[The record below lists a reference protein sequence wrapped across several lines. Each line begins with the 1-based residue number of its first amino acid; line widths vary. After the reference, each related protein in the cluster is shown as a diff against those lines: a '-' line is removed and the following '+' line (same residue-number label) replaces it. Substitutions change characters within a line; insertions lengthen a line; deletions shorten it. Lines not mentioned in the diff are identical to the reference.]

1 MAEGFEPARPPR
13 SLAEVL
19 VESALLHATRAAIF
33 RDQNFIRPR
42 LLPRPGELVQRLR
55 HGQASHRVRFAAL
68 LVRRTA
74 RALREEGA
82 GGTLRLVRSHL
93 GGAPTR
99 DVAAAAAAAAGDP
112 YATALPEPASA
123 RLARRV
129 LIVAE
134 LSIPQCAKY
143 RVWQRQE
150 QIEALG
156 VGCTVVDWRLPIEA
170 RSALQVHTDLILY
183 RVPAERSN
191 LALLVEARRLGV
203 PSFWEVDDL
212 VFDVALYGEN
222 ANLRALAPKWRASL
236 LQGAALYRQAMVA
249 ADRTIGST
257 ALLARLMAE
266 ASGKPALVV
275 RNALD
280 GETLGAAAVARANLV
295 PRGDGTIVI
304 AYGSGTKTHDADFA
318 VAAPAIKRLMREDA
332 RLRLRLMGELA
343 LDPGFDGFADR
354 IERVPFTGFKA
365 YLALLAAADIAIAPL
380 ERTVFNDA
388 KSNIKLIEASAVG
401 VPSVCSP
408 AAEFAGAVT
417 DGVDG
422 FLAAD
427 EAAWVAALRRLAA
440 DPALRRAMG
449 ARAMAR
455 VLAEYDPARIAA
467 RETAPLL
474 AGAATLRRR
483 PLRVLVVN
491 VFFAPRSFGGA
502 TIVAEE
508 MTQHLAARDD
518 TEVFVFTTSARD
530 GSVPHELVR
539 YRACGAEVIAARMP
553 FHADHIIAFDDPAM
567 GERFDDVLRAVTP
580 DVVHFHAMQ
589 NLGAALTRTCQLRA
603 VPYVVT
609 LHDAWWL
616 CERQFMVR
624 ADNVYCHQTAIDLK
638 VCERCIPGARHLG
651 PRMDILLQSL
661 HAAALLL
668 SPSAS
673 HAALYLANGFPPARM
688 RVNRNG
694 VRRPAPAHP
703 ASSRPAS
710 SRPASLRGTGATGPL
725 RFGFVGGNA
734 RLKGAAVIH
743 AAFRSI
749 ARRDWTLV
757 IVDNTRDLGF
767 SSVAAEEWRLPGQ
780 VEIVPPY
787 DADGLDA
794 FFAGLDVLLFP
805 SQWKESYGLT
815 VREALLRDVWVIATD
830 SGGAAEEIVEGVNGT
845 VVPLG
850 NDPAPLAA
858 AIEATLDRAASIRT
872 HVNPF
877 KDVIA
882 TLEEQ
887 ARELHAFLAEA
898 ARVSQVSGPAE
909 QSSGRTP

>member
-1 MAEGFEPARPPR
+1 MADGSSGEGFAPARPVR
-13 SLAEVL
+13 SLAEIL

-33 RDQNFIRPR
+33 RDQNFVRSR
-42 LLPRPGELVQRLR
+42 LLPRPGELVHRLR

-74 RALREEGA
+74 RALREDGA
-82 GGTLRLVRSHL
+82 GGTLRLVRARL
-93 GGAPTR
+93 GGAPAPAR
-99 DVAAAAAAAAGDP
+99 PSEAASDP
-112 YATALPEPASA
+112 YAAALPEPACA
-123 RLARRV
+123 RLERRV

-143 RVWQRQE
+143 RVWQRRE
-150 QIEALG
+150 QLEALG
-156 VGCTVVDWRLPIEA
+156 VGCTVIDWRLPIEA

-183 RVPAERSN
+183 RVPGERSN
-191 LALLVEARRLGV
+191 FYLLEEARRLGV

-222 ANLRALAPKWRASL
+222 ANLKTLAPKLRASL
-236 LQGAALYRQAMVA
+236 LRGAALYRDAMVA
-249 ADRTIGST
+249 ADRTVAST
-257 ALLARLMAE
+257 AQLAALMTE
-266 ASGKPALVV
+266 ASGRPSLVV

-280 GETLGAAAVARANLV
+280 AETLGAAAVARAARLE
-295 PRGDGTIVI
+295 RDDGTIVI
-304 AYGSGTKTHDADFA
+304 AYGSGTRTHDADFA

-332 RLRLRLMGELA
+332 RLRLCLVGELE
-343 LDPGFDGFADR
+343 LDPGFDAFGAR

-365 YLALLAAADIAIAPL
+365 YLALLANADIAVAPL
-380 ERTVFNDA
+380 ERTIFNDA
-388 KSNIKLIEASAVG
+388 KSNIKLIEASIVG
-401 VPSVCSP
+401 LPSVCSP
-408 AAEFAGAVT
+408 AREFTGAIA

-427 EAAWVAALRRLAA
+427 EDGWVAALRRLIA
-440 DPALRRAMG
+440 DPVLRREMG

-455 VLAEYDPARIAA
+455 VRAAYDPARIAA
-467 RETAPLL
+467 DETAQLL
-474 AGAATLRRR
+474 AGAPPLQRRT
-483 PLRVLVVN
+483 LRVLVVN

-508 MTQHLAARDD
+508 MTQRLAARAD

-567 GERFDDVLRAVTP
+567 GERFDDVLRAVRP
-580 DVVHFHAMQ
+580 DVVHVHAMQ
-589 NLGAALTRTCQLRA
+589 NLGAAVTRACQLRA
-603 VPYVVT
+603 VQYVVT

-624 ADNVYCHQTAIDLK
+624 ADNTYCHQTAIDLK

-651 PRMDILLQSL
+651 PRMDILQQSL

-673 HAALYLANGFPPARM
+673 HAALYLANGFAADRV

-694 VRRPAPAHP
+694 VRRPASPRTT
-703 ASSRPAS
+703 RPS
-710 SRPASLRGTGATGPL
+710 GAL

-734 RLKGAAVIH
+734 KLKGAAVIRE
-743 AAFRSI
+743 AFR
-749 ARRDWTLV
+749 ALGRRDWVLV
-757 IVDNTRDLGF
+757 VVDNTRDIGF
-767 SSVAAEEWRLPGQ
+767 SSVAAAEWRLPGP

-787 DADGLDA
+787 DADGLDD
-794 FFAGLDVLLFP
+794 FFAGIDVLLFP

-815 VREALLRDVWVIATD
+815 VREALARDVWVIATD
-830 SGGAAEEIVEGVNGT
+830 SGGAAEEIVLGVNGT
-845 VVPLG
+845 IVPLG
-850 NDPAPLAA
+850 NDPAALAA
-858 AIEATLDRAASIRT
+858 GIEDALRRKDAIRA

-877 KDVIA
+877 KDGIA

-887 ARELHAFLAEA
+887 AGELHAFLAEVAGEA
-898 ARVSQVSGPAE
+898 AKKKARGSAPGP
-909 QSSGRTP
+909 R